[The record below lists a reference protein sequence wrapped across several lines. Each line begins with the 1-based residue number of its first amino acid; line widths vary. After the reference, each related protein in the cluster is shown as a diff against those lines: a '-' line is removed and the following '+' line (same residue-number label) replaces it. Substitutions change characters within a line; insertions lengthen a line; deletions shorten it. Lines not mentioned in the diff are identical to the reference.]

1 MRPLAQ
7 FGLAALAVAS
17 LSACS
22 MFERAAPTTEKY
34 AARLNGGSE
43 VPANATTGTGSA
55 SAVLDLPTKVLTY
68 TVEYSGLTGPLLM
81 AHFHGPA
88 AVGQNAGP
96 VITIPTGPSPIRGT
110 ATLTDAQIG
119 QLQGG
124 QWYVNLHTAANRAGE
139 IRGQVTRED

>member
-1 MRPLAQ
+1 MRPLAH
-7 FGLAALAVAS
+7 FGLAAMAVVS

-22 MFERAAPTTEKY
+22 MFQKAAPTTERY
-34 AARLNGGSE
+34 AARLNGASE
-43 VPANATTGTGSA
+43 VPSNATTGTGSA
-55 SAVLDLPTKVLTY
+55 TAVLDLPTKVLTY
-68 TVEYSGLTGPLLM
+68 TVEYSGLTGPVTM

-96 VITIPTGPSPIRGT
+96 AVNITAGPSPIRGT
-110 ATLTDAQIG
+110 ATLTDAQIA

-139 IRGQVTRED
+139 IRGQVTKAN